1 MRLFGVCGFGTD
13 DEAGAES
20 HNDPKMCTALSLS
33 RSLVP
38 SFVVSLSQSVFA
50 ARRGEL
56 LRLLRVT
63 DDSRARSASFG
74 LDDSVAEKLIN
85 QYTHAI

>member
-1 MRLFGVCGFGTD
+1 MAFAVLAPTTKPEPNLIMIRKC
-13 DEAGAES
+13 A
-20 HNDPKMCTALSLS
+20 PLS